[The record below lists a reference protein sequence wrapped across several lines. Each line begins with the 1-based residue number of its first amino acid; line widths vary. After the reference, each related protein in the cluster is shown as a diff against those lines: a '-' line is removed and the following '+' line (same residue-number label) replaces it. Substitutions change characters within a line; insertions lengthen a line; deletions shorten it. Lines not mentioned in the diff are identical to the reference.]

1 MNLKEVI
8 LLTLAVCQ
16 SVSSRKALSE
26 LLVRI
31 DEHISHESCHSTLNN
46 LDSLISSSSEQL
58 FNLTQIQLR
67 QVTVVLP
74 GSWHNT
80 PCVMGLPLATMSS
93 STQETDVLIKKTSF
107 SQINPVQFGGC
118 GVRSLRVILPHQR
131 LDSSGQNETRD
142 ASLELVQALLKH
154 EFGYFDTHGRV
165 DDLQFP
171 ESYKLGSD
179 QYENCNTDPF
189 TDTDYSKEAPT
200 KQNLMCQ
207 NQSPMS
213 VIKSGLISE
222 SETSVPSM
230 DMVSNRPRI
239 EYVISQTTRHLLVLD
254 RSQQSKH
261 VWKHLRHALYR
272 YNTTH
277 HCCNWFLITRGSN
290 AITRNAIN
298 VIASINCEKN
308 NMPKDTIFN
317 GLQLQSY

>member
-8 LLTLAVCQ
+8 LLTFALFQ
-16 SVSSRKALSE
+16 SVSSRKALSQ

-31 DEHISHESCHSTLNN
+31 DEHISQESCHSTLNN

-58 FNLTQIQLR
+58 YNLTQIQLR

-74 GSWHNT
+74 LSWHNT
-80 PCVMGLPLATMSS
+80 PCVMGLPLATTS
-93 STQETDVLIKKTSF
+93 STSSENDVLIKKTDHSKI
-107 SQINPVQFGGC
+107 SPLQFGGC
-118 GVRSLRVILPHQR
+118 GVRSRRVILPHQR
-131 LDSSGQNETRD
+131 LDSSGKNETRD

-171 ESYKLGSD
+171 ETYNLGSSE
-179 QYENCNTDPF
+179 YENCNTDPF
-189 TDTDYSKEAPT
+189 TDTDYKKEAPT

-213 VIKSGLISE
+213 VIKSVLISE
-222 SETSVPSM
+222 SDETSVPV
-230 DMVSNRPRI
+230 DPAMVSNRPRI

-272 YNTTH
+272 
-277 HCCNWFLITRGSN
+277 
-290 AITRNAIN
+290 
-298 VIASINCEKN
+298 
-308 NMPKDTIFN
+308 
-317 GLQLQSY
+317 